1 MSYNGRNV
9 CAGVPVSAN
18 LQFENESQLAE
29 LYLSVRNQS
38 LALCAPLEIEDYQIQ
53 PMDDASPPKWHLAH
67 VTWFFETFLL
77 KPFSKNYRVFDP
89 SFEMLFNSYYNGVGK
104 PFTRA
109 NRGFLSRPTLARV
122 LEYRQYV
129 DDKMLELIQSP
140 LVDDIGFRI
149 QLGLNH
155 EQQHQELILTDIK
168 YNLGNNPLKPA
179 YVEQK
184 ADDCAAFKADWVEF
198 EGGLVESGTNTGQEF
213 VFDNETPRH
222 QVFLPQFRLS
232 THLVSNGEFIEFIED
247 GGYKRSAWWLSDG
260 WAGLQ
265 AQQDRRWSMPL
276 YWREEGSNYF
286 EYRLTGEQ
294 LVDPNRPV
302 CHVSAYEAD
311 AYARWKGAR
320 LPTESEWEHAATDR
334 PVEGNF
340 VESKLFHPSGQ
351 GGEGMQ
357 SQFGNVWEWTQ
368 SAYGA
373 YPYFKPFGGQLG
385 EYNGKFM
392 ANQLVLRGGSCA
404 SPRSHI
410 RSTYRNFFYPPDRW
424 QFSGIRLAQDLMSKE
439 NR

>member
-1 MSYNGRNV
+1 MSYNSRNV
-9 CAGVPVSAN
+9 CVGVPVSAN

-168 YNLGNNPLKPA
+168 YNLGNNPLKPV

-184 ADDCAAFKADWVEF
+184 ADDCAAFKTDWVEF
-198 EGGLVESGTNTGQEF
+198 EGGLVESGTDTGQEF
-213 VFDNETPRH
+213 VFDNETPKH